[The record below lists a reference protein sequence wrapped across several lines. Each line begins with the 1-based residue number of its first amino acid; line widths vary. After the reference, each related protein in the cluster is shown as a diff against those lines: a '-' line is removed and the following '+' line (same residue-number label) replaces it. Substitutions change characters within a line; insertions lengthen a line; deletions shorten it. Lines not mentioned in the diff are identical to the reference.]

1 MATRPTQRDRRMME
15 RALREARRA
24 ARAGEVPIGA
34 VACLDGE
41 EVAAGHNRTLT
52 SNDPTAHAEV
62 VVLRRAA
69 RKLGYHRLVGVEIA
83 VTLEPCLMC
92 IGALVQARIA
102 RLTFG
107 AADPKVGAARLL
119 RRQGYGRGLNH
130 RFPVCG
136 GVLADESAEL
146 LKEFFAARRAVYFP
160 RNHR

>member
-1 MATRPTQRDRRMME
+1 ME

-24 ARAGEVPIGA
+24 GRAGEVPIGA
-34 VACLDGE
+34 VVSLEGE
-41 EVAAGHNRTLT
+41 VIAVGHNRTLT

-92 IGALVQARIA
+92 VGALIQARIS

-107 AADPKVGAARLL
+107 AADPKVGAVRLL

-130 RFPVCG
+130 RFPVTG
-136 GVLADESAEL
+136 GILADEAASL
-146 LKEFFAARRAVYFP
+146 LKSFFAGKRAAAS
-160 RNHR
+160 R